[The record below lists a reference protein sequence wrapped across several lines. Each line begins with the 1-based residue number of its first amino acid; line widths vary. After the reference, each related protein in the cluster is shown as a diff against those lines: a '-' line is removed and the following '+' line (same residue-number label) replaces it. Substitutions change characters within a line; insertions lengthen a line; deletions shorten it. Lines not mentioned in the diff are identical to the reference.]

1 MKYKITVDKINEFI
15 IKEKLGVTLTQQ
27 QLIDLEDYYK
37 SRKYWIKNNFSSFSD
52 TNTNMIR
59 NAIEKLK
66 DTFSTKKSEA
76 KKLGEMFFH
85 NDFRNFLIGG

>member
-37 SRKYWIKNNFSSFSD
+37 SRKYWTKNNFSSFSD
-52 TNTNMIR
+52 
-59 NAIEKLK
+59 AI
-66 DTFSTKKSEA
+66 
-76 KKLGEMFFH
+76 
-85 NDFRNFLIGG
+85 LI